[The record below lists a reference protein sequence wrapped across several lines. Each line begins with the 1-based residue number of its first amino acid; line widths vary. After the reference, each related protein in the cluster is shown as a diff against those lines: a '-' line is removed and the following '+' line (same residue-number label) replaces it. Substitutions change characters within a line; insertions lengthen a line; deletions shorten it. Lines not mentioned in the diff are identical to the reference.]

1 MFQKVLQGGG
11 GGGGDELNQIWS
23 NTYRYGN
30 GDSSYINIQN
40 GARFISFSSSN
51 PTSSVFNVYIDF
63 DGKTY
68 TTASNNSTEILIYI
82 PKNST
87 SKTFK
92 LWNSAS
98 KGNASTV
105 TVKQYTLD

>member
-51 PTSSVFNVYIDF
+51 PTS
-63 DGKTY
+63 
-68 TTASNNSTEILIYI
+68 
-82 PKNST
+82 
-87 SKTFK
+87 
-92 LWNSAS
+92 
-98 KGNASTV
+98 
-105 TVKQYTLD
+105 